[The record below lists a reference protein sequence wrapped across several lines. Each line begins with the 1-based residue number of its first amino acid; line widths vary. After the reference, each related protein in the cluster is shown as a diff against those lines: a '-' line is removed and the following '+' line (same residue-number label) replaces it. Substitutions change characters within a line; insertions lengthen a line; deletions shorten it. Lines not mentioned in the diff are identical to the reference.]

1 MLRTYNA
8 VLTRNYLEWT
18 EDTPELSDRPQEV
31 YVTFLEK
38 KPESNQKFRGEKM
51 AKALGKLAK
60 IKAFANVEPKTWQQA
75 VRQDSPIT
83 NREN

>member
-8 VLTRNYLEWT
+8 VLTGNHLEWR

-38 KPESNQKFRGEKM
+38 KPESNQKNRGEKK
-51 AKALGKLAK
+51 AKALEKLSE

-75 VRQDSPIT
+75 VRQDRPLP
-83 NREN
+83 NRE

>member
-8 VLTRNYLEWT
+8 VLTGNHLEWT

-38 KPESNQKFRGEKM
+38 KPESNQKNRGEKM
-51 AKALGKLAK
+51 AKALEKLSEL
-60 IKAFANVEPKTWQQA
+60 KAFANAEPKTWQQA
-75 VRQDSPIT
+75 VRQDRPLP
-83 NREN
+83 NRE